1 MSDIDFQNGFLCGMA
16 TKGLSRSGNM
26 YEPTIWNDNG
36 VYTYFYIDFR
46 RALEPFSL
54 GMLTESL
61 IVSDG
66 VNNLSITRY
75 EAVSAGVYKI
85 YCNIANKIYGV
96 MVFNKRNTRLY
107 LATGDPLPVF
117 SVMFYVA
124 GITSYLQMRYIYE
137 IDTYVGVDFVNSET
151 ESDDLTLLS
160 IVDTGEISE
169 SDTYSAAVFVDSV
182 NETVSVVLMEPVQ

>member
-26 YEPTIWNDNG
+26 YEPTIWNDSG
-36 VYTYFYIDFR
+36 IYTYFYIDFR

-66 VNNLSITRY
+66 VSNLTVTGF
-75 EAVSAGVYKI
+75 EVLSAGVYKI
-85 YCNIANKIYGV
+85 YCNIADKINGV

-124 GITSYLQMRYIYE
+124 GITSYLQMQYIYE
-137 IDTYVGVDFVNSET
+137 IDTYVGVDFVDSET
-151 ESDDLTLLS
+151 ETDDLTLLS
-160 IVDTGEISE
+160 IINTGEILE
-169 SDTYSAAVFVDSV
+169 TDTYAAADFVNSV
-182 NETVSVVLMEPVQ
+182 TETISVTLI

>member
-26 YEPTIWNDNG
+26 YEPTIWNNSG
-36 VYTYFYIDFR
+36 VYSYFYIDFR
-46 RALEPFSL
+46 RALEPFSM

-66 VNNLSITRY
+66 VSTLTITGF
-75 EAVSAGVYKI
+75 EAITTSVYKI
-85 YCNIANKIYGV
+85 YCNIGDKINGV
-96 MVFNKRNTRLY
+96 MVFNKKTTRIY

-117 SVMFYVA
+117 SVLFYVA
-124 GITSYLQMRYIYE
+124 GITSYLQLQYVYE
-137 IDTYVGVDFVNSET
+137 TDTYAGVDFTDSET
-151 ESDDLTLLS
+151 ETDDLTLLS

-169 SDTYSAAVFVDSV
+169 TDTYAVADFVNSV
-182 NETVSVVLMEPVQ
+182 TETASVVLV

>member
-26 YEPTIWNDNG
+26 YEPTIWNDSG
-36 VYTYFYIDFR
+36 IYTYFYIDFR

-66 VNNLSITRY
+66 VNNLTITGF
-75 EAVSAGVYKI
+75 EAVSTSVYKI
-85 YCNIANKIYGV
+85 YCNIADKINGV
-96 MVFNKRNTRLY
+96 MVFNKKNTRLR

-117 SVMFYVA
+117 SVLFYVA
-124 GITSYLQMRYIYE
+124 GITTYLQLQYIYE
-137 IDTYVGVDFVNSET
+137 TDTFVGADFVNSET

-169 SDTYSAAVFVDSV
+169 SDTYAAADFVNSV
-182 NETVSVVLMEPVQ
+182 TETASVVLV